1 MSEITFKIEHTGKK
15 CSKCNGEIIIRN
27 ARRWPH
33 DLIIECQNCK
43 KKYKLEVAGPED
55 SSNII
60 KSSNESKESS

>member
-43 KKYKLEVAGPED
+43 KKYKLEVAGPNDLTKQPKQEKQAT
-55 SSNII
+55 SI
-60 KSSNESKESS
+60 